1 MTPTGALTA
10 WATVLTTLIGVAIGM
25 VLIIGYVI
33 KVDRD
38 AEQRNIERQRQICG
52 IIAII
57 DDTNQ
62 SRPPAADQET
72 ARFRQELHAYRLK
85 LGC

>member
-1 MTPTGALTA
+1 MTPGGALTA

-33 KVDRD
+33 KVDRE
-38 AEQRNIERQRQICG
+38 AEQRNVERQRQICG
-52 IIAII
+52 IITIL

-62 SRPPAADQET
+62 ARPPAADPET